1 MIKIVIVDDHQMFL
15 DGLVSVLS
23 RQSNMDI
30 LFTENSARKALKK
43 INDQMPDLV
52 ITDVSMPD
60 MNGLEFIKIL
70 QSDFPNIRILALSM
84 YKNISTIEG
93 INGYLLKETDKDE
106 LIEVINGIALHNK
119 KYFVGNTENNDFDF
133 KKAILSSREK
143 EIIQLISEERTTE
156 EIAEKLFLSK
166 HTIETHRKNIF
177 FKLQVKNIAGLIRK
191 ATYLGVIK

>member
-23 RQSNMDI
+23 RQNNIDI

-43 INDQMPDLV
+43 IKDQTPDLV

-70 QSDFPNIRILALSM
+70 QNDFPSIRILALSM
-84 YKNISTIEG
+84 YQSISSIDG

-106 LIEVINGIALHNK
+106 LIKVINGIALHNK
-119 KYFVGNTENNDFDF
+119 KFFVGNSENNDFDF

-177 FKLQVKNIAGLIRK
+177 FKLQVKNIAGLIKK